1 MSLIMPA
8 CILIIEIAQNQLLL
22 EWRHLVYQY
31 LFTMF
36 YMVVTA
42 LWQVGTGDAVIFPE
56 TLDWICATRTEPD
69 DDSKLINDPDCLW
82 SQCISWFLIFA
93 VVQTACYI
101 SILLIHY
108 GKAKFCCRHSI
119 PLDDRKF
126 ALINNQES

>member
-42 LWQVGTGDAVIFPE
+42 LWQVGTGDAVIFPK
-56 TLDWICATRTEPD
+56 TLDWICATRTDPD
-69 DDSKLINDPDCLW
+69 DDVTLINDPDCLW
-82 SQCISWFLIFA
+82 S
-93 VVQTACYI
+93 
-101 SILLIHY
+101 
-108 GKAKFCCRHSI
+108 
-119 PLDDRKF
+119 
-126 ALINNQES
+126 